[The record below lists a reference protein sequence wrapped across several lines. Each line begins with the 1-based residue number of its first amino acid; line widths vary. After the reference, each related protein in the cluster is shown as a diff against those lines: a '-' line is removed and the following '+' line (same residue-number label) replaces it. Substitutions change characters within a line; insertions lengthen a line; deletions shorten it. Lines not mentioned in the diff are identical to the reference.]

1 MNKIVLVLTVLFTML
16 GVANAQSVAGDYT
29 GKITYADMNG
39 RDVTHRFDGA
49 LTFSIVDKENN
60 EYALRAYLDFYGGPA
75 HHEIDFRREEVK
87 FKLDRDG
94 HILDASGKGHITV
107 SVAFFNLKNKD
118 FTVQPMTG
126 SIVNGEL
133 KLHMVCNVIG
143 EDYTAVFDFKG
154 HK

>member
-1 MNKIVLVLTVLFTML
+1 MKKIVLVLTILFTML
-16 GVANAQSVAGDYT
+16 GLANAQSVAGDYT

-39 RDVTHRFDGA
+39 RDVTHRFEQT
-49 LTFSIVDKENN
+49 LTFSVIDKGNN

-75 HHEIDFRREEVK
+75 HHEIDFSDERVT
-87 FKLDRDG
+87 FKLDG
-94 HILDASGKGHITV
+94 NGNIQDASGKGHITV
-107 SVAFFNLKNKD
+107 TVLIVKFKNKD